1 MYLMNENNI
10 STTRGSMS
18 LLGLNRL
25 DLSFFFFF
33 YVLSLLEVYI
43 KVTIMGGCF
52 GVEFQLGSTSF
63 GNWHEIP
70 YIME

>member
-25 DLSFFFFF
+25 DLSFCFFD
-33 YVLSLLEVYI
+33 VLSLLEVYI